1 MPFPDLSRTLRQKV
15 LWGTVLS
22 PSRTAAVDSL
32 QIVWRRGERHELTD
46 WNLWFQAYGLLLQ
59 TGDRSPPRAA
69 SQREV
74 SCRQSRVG
82 SDCQRRVV
90 KGGEPTRCGAGTQ
103 HRQVGVDT
111 AHMPYHPQAEKI
123 LSDPSIFP
131 SRKVSWPLG
140 EDSI

>member
-15 LWGTVLS
+15 IWGTVLS

-82 SDCQRRVV
+82 SGCQRRVV

-103 HRQVGVDT
+103 LRQVVLPPRRKKYSG
-111 AHMPYHPQAEKI
+111 
-123 LSDPSIFP
+123 DPEYFSPIVYSVLYTRP
-131 SRKVSWPLG
+131 TCGKSV
-140 EDSI
+140 